1 MSILKVFYFNLLFLV
16 SAVPVGFNKFL
27 ILIKLTE
34 PAGLI
39 YFI

>member
-1 MSILKVFYFNLLFLV
+1 MFTLKVFYFNLLFLISV
-16 SAVPVGFNKFL
+16 ISTEFNKFL

-34 PAGLI
+34 PAELT